1 MKAYSETRPDES
13 GDRSTHSSGGAE
25 PTGKTGETNTKRGES
40 ERSLRV
46 GALDELSARSG
57 EARDTPESREE
68 SGAVRSPSLTG
79 LQSDGGEGAHIPPWY
94 ILAGL
99 GKLERAAVCDM
110 LALFECFSVANKG
123 IDQVR
128 DWTRKRREGDGYQPA
143 FERRVHEKSLE
154 LSQSDRTTDALRYE
168 LWCMIRERLGLSPAL
183 PLSTRYANARAAEIA
198 SSAEKYFKDETDG
211 SRSEPLEDFSGIVRL
226 QVRKVVIAALKG
238 DGLSDE
244 QRKRV
249 EDEFRQRLHELPE
262 ELRDSSVEQAI
273 RSGNWEIAASL
284 LSAGSLAGLGV
295 AVEVAGFGAYII
307 AAQASAII
315 PFLGGQAAVSTLAV
329 VSNPLFVLPVLAGG
343 FIVLNKGLKGKVLR
357 PVASAAAVQLAVLGL
372 AAGANGLQEC
382 LNGFK
387 KLNQPD
393 CRPAVWNRRMRVAGI
408 AGEIKDTPGTPDVEL
423 PSIADTGLSA
433 TLTSVLFPERE
444 RDGTAAVA
452 VAGAA
457 TADLLFDVA
466 AIDPRVVAAADFSR
480 VEDLGDIFR
489 FGAFAEQIEG
499 MGEAAHTG
507 AESGLR
513 GYLAEMMVATRLQ
526 GHEVSLPDT
535 ANNPGV
541 DLFVDGHPFQVKCYG
556 DDSAAMAALGEHFER
571 FPDIPVYV
579 NSEVIPAVR
588 RSGEPWAES
597 VFAVEG
603 FDYETTNLVLEQ
615 SLAAGADLADLNIP
629 IFAVAAS
636 AARNLHGWWKGSVPL
651 SDIPTE
657 ILIDGAVHGGLSVAG
672 GFTGAALGGLV
683 FGPAGAVVFGG
694 AGGIASLFGA
704 GGVRG
709 TLRRL
714 FYRNWFRSVNKSV
727 SEFESALKHAMRKKV
742 VRKRA
747 KIDQLESEIERARFE
762 FDHRAT
768 ESDSVATENLPGR
781 LGSVLR
787 RIWNWLVAFFPRKRR
802 EPAGPPTSLLETPNE
817 IVAGWMR
824 LKFEDQILCV
834 AECQAEM
841 WDLSKDP
848 VERARELMRVMR
860 ESGVHPLSVK
870 EEFAALCT
878 VLSERRG

>member
-1 MKAYSETRPDES
+1 M
-13 GDRSTHSSGGAE
+13 GG
-25 PTGKTGETNTKRGES
+25 S
-40 ERSLRV
+40 ERSRRGGPL
-46 GALDELSARSG
+46 GELSAGSG
-57 EARDTPESREE
+57 EARENPESTEE
-68 SGAVRSPSLTG
+68 LSAARSLTLTG
-79 LQSDGGEGAHIPPWY
+79 AQSDHGEGAHIPPWY

-99 GKLERAAVCDM
+99 GMLERVAVCDM

-128 DWTRKRREGDGYQPA
+128 DWTRKRRDRDGYQPA
-143 FERRVHEKSLE
+143 FERRVREKSLE
-154 LSQSDRTTDALRYE
+154 LSHSDRTIEALRFQ

-183 PLSTRYANARAAEIA
+183 PLSTGYANARAAEIA
-198 SSAEKYFKDETDG
+198 SSAQKHFKHEADG
-211 SRSEPLEDFSGIVRL
+211 SQREPPKEFSGIVRL

-238 DGLSDE
+238 EGLSEE

-249 EDEFRQRLHELPE
+249 EDEFRQRLQDLPE
-262 ELRDSSVEQAI
+262 ELRDSSLDQAI
-273 RSGNWEIAASL
+273 HSGNWAMAASL

-315 PFLGGQAAVSTLAV
+315 PFLGGQAAVSALAV

-343 FIVLNKGLKGKVLR
+343 FVVLNKGLKGKVLR

-372 AAGANGLQEC
+372 AAGPRGLQEC

-387 KLNQPD
+387 KLHQPD
-393 CRPAVWNRRMRVAGI
+393 CRPAVWNRRMRVARI
-408 AGEIKDTPGTPDVEL
+408 AGRINDTPGIPDVEL
-423 PSIADTGLSA
+423 PSIADTGLGD
-433 TLTSVLFPERE
+433 TLTSVLFPGRK
-444 RDGTAAVA
+444 RDGTAPVA

-457 TADLLFDVA
+457 TAELLFDVA
-466 AIDPRVVAAADFSR
+466 AIDPRVVAATDFSR

-499 MGEAAHTG
+499 MGEAARTG
-507 AESGLR
+507 VESGLR
-513 GYLAEMMVATRLQ
+513 GYLAEMTVATRLQ

-556 DDSAAMAALGEHFER
+556 DDSAAMTALGEHFER
-571 FPDIPVYV
+571 YPDIPVYV

-588 RSGEPWAES
+588 SSGEPWAES

-636 AARNLHGWWKGSVPL
+636 AARNLHGWWKGSIPL

-657 ILIDGAVHGGLSVAG
+657 LLIDGAVHGGLSVAG

-694 AGGIASLFGA
+694 VGGIASLFGA

-709 TLRRL
+709 RFRRL

-727 SEFESALKHAMRKKV
+727 NEFESALKHAMRKKV

-747 KIDQLESEIERARFE
+747 KIDQMDSELEQARLRFVCRAAQSASVDSENRPRW
-762 FDHRAT
+762 
-768 ESDSVATENLPGR
+768 
-781 LGSVLR
+781 LGSVWR
-787 RIWNWLVAFFPRKRR
+787 RIWSWLAAFFSREQR
-802 EPAGPPTSLLETPNE
+802 EPAGPLMSRLETPNE
-817 IVAGWMR
+817 VIAGWMR

-834 AECQAEM
+834 AECQAEID
-841 WDLSKDP
+841 DLSKDP
-848 VERARELMRVMR
+848 VERSRGLMRLMR

-870 EEFAALCT
+870 KEFTVLCT
-878 VLSERRG
+878 ALNERRG

>member
-1 MKAYSETRPDES
+1 MRADSDTRPDES
-13 GDRSTHSSGGAE
+13 GDRSTHSSDGAE
-25 PTGKTGETNTKRGES
+25 PTGKTGETNTKRGGS
-40 ERSLRV
+40 ERSRHV
-46 GALDELSARSG
+46 GPLDELSTGSG
-57 EARDTPESREE
+57 EAGQSPESTEE
-68 SGAVRSPSLTG
+68 SGAVRSTSLTG
-79 LQSDGGEGAHIPPWY
+79 LQSDGGDGAHIPPWY

-99 GKLERAAVCDM
+99 GTLERAAVCDM

-123 IDQVR
+123 MDQVR
-128 DWTRKRREGDGYQPA
+128 DWTRKRGEGDGYQPA
-143 FERRVHEKSLE
+143 FERRVREKSLE
-154 LSQSDRTTDALRYE
+154 LSQAGRTTDALRFQ

-183 PLSTRYANARAAEIA
+183 PLSTGYANARAAEIA
-198 SSAEKYFKDETDG
+198 SSAEKHFKGEAAG

-273 RSGNWEIAASL
+273 RSGNWAMAASL

-387 KLNQPD
+387 KLHQSD

-408 AGEIKDTPGTPDVEL
+408 AGEIKDTPSTPDVEL
-423 PSIADTGLSA
+423 PSIADTGLGA
-433 TLTSVLFPERE
+433 TLTSILFPERE
-444 RDGTAAVA
+444 SAGTAAVA
-452 VAGAA
+452 VTGAA
-457 TADLLFDVA
+457 TAELLFDVA

-499 MGEAAHTG
+499 MGEAARTG

-571 FPDIPVYV
+571 FPEIPVYM
-579 NSEVIPAVR
+579 NS
-588 RSGEPWAES
+588 
-597 VFAVEG
+597 
-603 FDYETTNLVLEQ
+603 
-615 SLAAGADLADLNIP
+615 
-629 IFAVAAS
+629 
-636 AARNLHGWWKGSVPL
+636 
-651 SDIPTE
+651 
-657 ILIDGAVHGGLSVAG
+657 
-672 GFTGAALGGLV
+672 
-683 FGPAGAVVFGG
+683 
-694 AGGIASLFGA
+694 
-704 GGVRG
+704 
-709 TLRRL
+709 
-714 FYRNWFRSVNKSV
+714 
-727 SEFESALKHAMRKKV
+727 
-742 VRKRA
+742 
-747 KIDQLESEIERARFE
+747 
-762 FDHRAT
+762 
-768 ESDSVATENLPGR
+768 
-781 LGSVLR
+781 
-787 RIWNWLVAFFPRKRR
+787 
-802 EPAGPPTSLLETPNE
+802 
-817 IVAGWMR
+817 
-824 LKFEDQILCV
+824 
-834 AECQAEM
+834 
-841 WDLSKDP
+841 
-848 VERARELMRVMR
+848 
-860 ESGVHPLSVK
+860 
-870 EEFAALCT
+870 
-878 VLSERRG
+878 

>member
-1 MKAYSETRPDES
+1 MKGR
-13 GDRSTHSSGGAE
+13 
-25 PTGKTGETNTKRGES
+25 S
-40 ERSLRV
+40 ERSRR
-46 GALDELSARSG
+46 GGPLDELSAGSG
-57 EARDTPESREE
+57 EAREDPDSAWELSAAR
-68 SGAVRSPSLTG
+68 SLTLPG
-79 LQSDGGEGAHIPPWY
+79 SQSDHGEGVHIPPWY

-99 GKLERAAVCDM
+99 GELERAAVCDM

-123 IDQVR
+123 VDQVR
-128 DWTRKRREGDGYQPA
+128 DWTRRRREGDGYQPA
-143 FERRVHEKSLE
+143 FERRVREKSLE
-154 LSQSDRTTDALRYE
+154 LSQSDRTTDALRFQ
-168 LWCMIRERLGLSPAL
+168 LWCMIRERLGLSSAL
-183 PLSTRYANARAAEIA
+183 PLSTGYANARATEIA
-198 SSAEKYFKDETDG
+198 SSAEKHFKHEADG
-211 SRSEPLEDFSGIVRL
+211 SEREPPEDFSGIVRL
-226 QVRKVVIAALKG
+226 QVRKVVVAALKG
-238 DGLSDE
+238 EGLSVE

-249 EDEFRQRLHELPE
+249 EDEFRKRLRDLPE
-262 ELRDSSVEQAI
+262 ELRDSSLDQAI
-273 RSGNWEIAASL
+273 HSGDWAMAASL

-315 PFLGGQAAVSTLAV
+315 PFLGGQTAVSALAV

-343 FIVLNKGLKGKVLR
+343 LVVLNKRHKGKVLR

-372 AAGANGLQEC
+372 AAGPRGLQEC
-382 LNGFK
+382 LDGFK
-387 KLNQPD
+387 KLHQPD
-393 CRPAVWNRRMRVAGI
+393 CRPAVWNRRMRVARI
-408 AGEIKDTPGTPDVEL
+408 AGRINDTPGIPDVEL
-423 PSIADTGLSA
+423 PSIADTDLGD
-433 TLTSVLFPERE
+433 TLTSVLFPARKG
-444 RDGTAAVA
+444 DVKAPVA

-457 TADLLFDVA
+457 TAELLFDVA

-499 MGEAAHTG
+499 MGEVARTG
-507 AESGLR
+507 VESGLR
-513 GYLAEMMVATRLQ
+513 GYLAEMIVATRLQ

-556 DDSAAMAALGEHFER
+556 DDGAAMAALGEHFER
-571 FPDIPVYV
+571 YPDIPVYV

-603 FDYETTNLVLEQ
+603 FDYETTSLVLEQ
-615 SLAAGADLADLNIP
+615 SLVAGADLADLNIP

-657 ILIDGAVHGGLSVAG
+657 MLIDGAVHGGLSVAG
-672 GFTGAALGGLV
+672 GYTGAALGGLV

-694 AGGIASLFGA
+694 VGGIASLFGA

-709 TLRRL
+709 KLRRL
-714 FYRNWFRSVNKSV
+714 FYRNWFRSANKSV
-727 SEFESALKHAMRKKV
+727 NEFESALKRAMRNKV
-742 VRKRA
+742 VRKRV
-747 KIDQLESEIERARFE
+747 KIDEMESEVERARLK
-762 FDHRAT
+762 FDRRAG
-768 ESDSVATENLPGR
+768 ESANVAAENRPSG
-781 LGSVLR
+781 LGSVWKR
-787 RIWNWLVAFFPRKRR
+787 VWKWLAAFFSRERR
-802 EPAGPPTSLLETPNE
+802 EPAVPPTSRLKTPNE
-817 IVAGWMR
+817 VVADWMR

-841 WDLSKDP
+841 GDLSKDP
-848 VERARELMRVMR
+848 AERSRELMRLMR

-870 EEFAALCT
+870 KEFTALCA
-878 VLSERRG
+878 VLTERRG

>member
-1 MKAYSETRPDES
+1 MKADSDTLPDGS
-13 GDRSTHSSGGAE
+13 GPRSTHSSERVE
-25 PTGKTGETNTKRGES
+25 PTRKTREAKS
-40 ERSLRV
+40 KERSRRV
-46 GALDELSARSG
+46 GPLDELSAGSG
-57 EARDTPESREE
+57 EAREAPE
-68 SGAVRSPSLTG
+68 SGAVRSLSLAG
-79 LQSDGGEGAHIPPWY
+79 SQSDGGEGAHIPPWY

-128 DWTRKRREGDGYQPA
+128 DWTRKRRKGDGLLPA
-143 FERRVHEKSLE
+143 FERRVQEKSLE
-154 LSQSDRTTDALRYE
+154 LIQFDRTTDALRFQ
-168 LWCMIRERLGLSPAL
+168 LWCMIRERLGLSTAL
-183 PLSTRYANARAAEIA
+183 PLSTGYANARAAEIA
-198 SSAEKYFKDETDG
+198 SSAEKHFKHETDG
-211 SRSEPLEDFSGIVRL
+211 SGRELPGDFSGIVRL
-226 QVRKVVIAALKG
+226 QVRRVVIAALKG
-238 DGLSDE
+238 DGLSKE

-249 EDEFRQRLHELPE
+249 EDEFRQRLQELPE
-262 ELRDSSVEQAI
+262 EFRDSSLEQAI
-273 RSGNWEIAASL
+273 HSGNWAMAASL

-315 PFLGGQAAVSTLAV
+315 PFLGGQAAVSALAV

-372 AAGANGLQEC
+372 AAGAKGLQEC
-382 LNGFK
+382 LDGFK
-387 KLNQPD
+387 RLRQAD
-393 CRPAVWNRRMRVAGI
+393 CRPTVWNRRMRVAGI
-408 AGEIKDTPGTPDVEL
+408 AGKVNDTPGIPDVEI
-423 PSIADTGLSA
+423 PSIADTGLGD
-433 TLTSVLFPERE
+433 TLTSVLFPGRQG
-444 RDGTAAVA
+444 DGTAAVA

-457 TADLLFDVA
+457 TAELLFDVA

-499 MGEAAHTG
+499 MGEAARTG

-526 GHEVSLPDT
+526 EHEVSLPET

-556 DDSAAMAALGEHFER
+556 DDSAAIAALGEHFER
-571 FPDIPVYV
+571 YPDIPVYV

-588 RSGEPWAES
+588 RSGEPWADS

-615 SLAAGADLADLNIP
+615 SLVAGADLTDLNIP
-629 IFAVAAS
+629 VFAVAAS

-694 AGGIASLFGA
+694 VGGIASLFGA

-727 SEFESALKHAMRKKV
+727 TEFESALKHAMRKKV
-742 VRKRA
+742 LRKRA
-747 KIDQLESEIERARFE
+747 KIDQMESELEWARLE
-762 FDHRAT
+762 FDRRAAKPA
-768 ESDSVATENLPGR
+768 SVASENRPRG
-781 LGSVLR
+781 LGSVWR
-787 RIWNWLVAFFPRKRR
+787 RIRNWLAAFFSREQRK
-802 EPAGPPTSLLETPNE
+802 PAGSPMSRLETRNE
-817 IVAGWMR
+817 VIAGWMR

-841 WDLSKDP
+841 DDLSKDP
-848 VERARELMRVMR
+848 VERTRELMRLMR

-870 EEFAALCT
+870 KEFTALCT
-878 VLSERRG
+878 VLSERCG

>member
-1 MKAYSETRPDES
+1 MKE
-13 GDRSTHSSGGAE
+13 G
-25 PTGKTGETNTKRGES
+25 S
-40 ERSLRV
+40 ERSHRV
-46 GALDELSARSG
+46 GPLDEFPAESG
-57 EARDTPESREE
+57 GGRETLESTEE
-68 SGAVRSPSLTG
+68 SGVVRSSSRAG
-79 LQSDGGEGAHIPPWY
+79 SQSNGAEGAHIPPWY

-123 IDQVR
+123 IDQVK

-143 FERRVHEKSLE
+143 FERRVREKSLE
-154 LSQSDRTTDALRYE
+154 LSQSDTTTDALRFQ

-183 PLSTRYANARAAEIA
+183 PLSTGYANARAAEIA
-198 SSAEKYFKDETDG
+198 SSAEKHFKYEADG
-211 SRSEPLEDFSGIVRL
+211 SRSEPPEDFSGIVRL
-226 QVRKVVIAALKG
+226 QVRKAVIAALKG
-238 DGLSDE
+238 DGLYEE

-249 EDEFRQRLHELPE
+249 EDEFRKRLQELPE
-262 ELRDSSVEQAI
+262 ELRDSSLDHAI
-273 RSGNWEIAASL
+273 HSGNWAMAASL

-315 PFLGGQAAVSTLAV
+315 PFLGGQAAVSALAV

-343 FIVLNKGLKGKVLR
+343 FVVLNKGLKGKVLR

-372 AAGANGLQEC
+372 AAGPTGLQEC

-387 KLNQPD
+387 KLHQPD
-393 CRPAVWNRRMRVAGI
+393 CRPAVWNRRMRVARIAAGI
-408 AGEIKDTPGTPDVEL
+408 NDTPGMPDVEL
-423 PSIADTGLSA
+423 PSIADAGLGD
-433 TLTSVLFPERE
+433 TLTSVLFPGRE
-444 RDGTAAVA
+444 GDGTVPVA
-452 VAGAA
+452 VTGAA
-457 TADLLFDVA
+457 TAELLFDVA

-499 MGEAAHTG
+499 MGEAARTG

-513 GYLAEMMVATRLQ
+513 GYLAEMIVATRLQ

-571 FPDIPVYV
+571 YPDIPVYV
-579 NSEVIPAVR
+579 NREVIPAVR
-588 RSGEPWAES
+588 SSGEPWAES

-603 FDYETTNLVLEQ
+603 FDYETTSLVLEQ

-657 ILIDGAVHGGLSVAG
+657 MLIDGAVHGGLSVAG
-672 GFTGAALGGLV
+672 GYTGAALGGLV

-694 AGGIASLFGA
+694 VGGIASLFGA

-709 TLRRL
+709 KLRRL
-714 FYRNWFRSVNKSV
+714 FYRIWLRSVNKSV
-727 SEFESALKHAMRKKV
+727 NEFESALKHAMRKKV
-742 VRKRA
+742 ARKRA
-747 KIDQLESEIERARFE
+747 KIDQMESELERARLE
-762 FDHRAT
+762 FDRRVE
-768 ESDSVATENLPGR
+768 ESASVASEIHSRG
-781 LGSVLR
+781 LGSVWK
-787 RIWNWLVAFFPRKRR
+787 RIWNWLAVLFSQGQR
-802 EPAGPPTSLLETPNE
+802 EPARAPISRLETPNE
-817 IVAGWMR
+817 VIAGWMR
-824 LKFEDQILCV
+824 LKFEDQILRV
-834 AECQAEM
+834 AECRAEM
-841 WDLSKDP
+841 DDLSKDP
-848 VERARELMRVMR
+848 VERARELMRLMR

-870 EEFAALCT
+870 KEFTVLCS
-878 VLSERRG
+878 VLSERRR